1 MFVSFILRGV
11 LTLIHFFITV
21 EQESHLTMV
30 TIEKNETHAY
40 VVTNDVSSVSIFHIH
55 VNDINRI
62 CLRYENT
69 TPVKA
74 V

>member
-21 EQESHLTMV
+21 EQERDLTMV

-40 VVTNDVSSVSIFHIH
+40 VVTNDISSVSIFRIH
-55 VNDINRI
+55 VNDINGI